1 MKPSLNWI
9 EAARTSGM
17 MLVALA
23 HINDISYFRPGSKA
37 WWSIG
42 ISVLVCCT
50 VPMFF
55 MISGYLLSRKEKS
68 TANLPSKSIF
78 FKRKLDT
85 IIIPFFAW
93 NVIYMLLFKAIF
105 SWPILSGE
113 TIWFLTTGY
122 IHLYFV
128 FVLIQFYFIYYF
140 TRPCLHE
147 RGLNI
152 TLTVA
157 ITLTFLFYITSDL
170 LLWIR
175 GPDHHFFEWHYGK
188 AFIPWCLFFFWG
200 VWTGRFPQVIAALSR
215 HLLLLGSGTIVTFA
229 AFYWETHL
237 EVTLWGYNVRQY
249 FLITGVLFQFISA
262 NFILALFY
270 RLDQLYK
277 KSFLLNFLSRS
288 GIDTFG
294 IYLSHLAFVYILLK
308 CWNALN
314 LSPVPLIKIPCL
326 FAMTWFSSQML
337 VKLLR
342 LKVFTN
348 LNKILFGGRS

>member
-1 MKPSLNWI
+1 MKRSLNWI

-17 MLVALA
+17 ALVVLA
-23 HINDISYFRPGSKA
+23 HINDTSYFSLGSKE

-42 ISVLVCCT
+42 ISVLVCCA

-55 MISGYLLSRKEKS
+55 MVSGYLLGRKE
-68 TANLPSKSIF
+68 TPTINPPSKSIF
-78 FKRKLDT
+78 FKRKFET

-93 NVIYMLLFKAIF
+93 NIIYMFLFKAIF
-105 SWPILSGE
+105 NWPILSGK

-122 IHLYFV
+122 MHLYFV
-128 FVLIQFYFIYYF
+128 FVLIQFYFIYYLIK
-140 TRPCLHE
+140 PYLNE
-147 RGLNI
+147 RGLNV
-152 TLTVA
+152 TLTGA
-157 ITLTFLFYITSDL
+157 ILLTLLFYITSEL
-170 LLWIR
+170 LLWIQ

-188 AFIPWCLFFFWG
+188 VFIHWGIFYFWG
-200 VWTGRFPQVIAALSR
+200 AWIRRFTQVIVAFSR
-215 HLLLLGSGTIVTFA
+215 HLLLLGLGTIVAFT

-249 FLITGVLFQFISA
+249 FLITGILYQFISA

-294 IYLSHLAFVYILLK
+294 IYLSHLAIIYVLLTY
-308 CWNALN
+308 WNVLN
-314 LSPVPLIKIPCL
+314 FSPMPLIKIPCL
-326 FAMTWFSSQML
+326 FAMTWFFSQML

-342 LKVFTN
+342 LKDFIHI
-348 LNKILFGGRS
+348 NKILFGGR